1 MRRWLAVA
9 SVVALCAA
17 APLFAPQ
24 AWAQHGAFPDIAALA
39 VLYLA
44 ITATPERAAVIGMAI
59 GLARSLWSSDPV
71 GLDAALYGGLGWS
84 GAQFGRAL
92 FDDRLLVKMCVA
104 GAGVVALRAL
114 AAGAAFVTSAPGGGG
129 GISFAT
135 WTVAT
140 AAAALATAVAAPVVF
155 TALSASRAL
164 APLERGR
171 RRDV

>member
-9 SVVALCAA
+9 SVAGLCAA

-24 AWAQHGAFPDIAALA
+24 AWAQHGAFPDVAALA

-44 ITATPERAAVIGMAI
+44 ITATPERAAVMGMVI

-84 GAQFGRAL
+84 GAQFGRAV
-92 FDDRLLVKMCVA
+92 FDDRLLVKMCA
-104 GAGVVALRAL
+104 AAAGVVALRAL
-114 AAGAAFVTSAPGGGG
+114 AAGAAFVTSAGDGGPGLT
-129 GISFAT
+129 FLT
-135 WTVAT
+135 WAAAT
-140 AAAALATAVAAPVVF
+140 AAAAFATAIAAPVAFTVLSVSRVF
-155 TALSASRAL
+155 
-164 APLERGR
+164 APLERGS